1 MEPGQGVLGGRVIAL
16 PENWGLFVHFKEEV
30 IIKQLGT
37 PISGFTHKFGLKF
50 RQKDMRILGFV
61 SLKLS

>member
-16 PENWGLFVHFKEEV
+16 PENWDLFVHFKEEV

-37 PISGFTHKFGLKF
+37 PISL
-50 RQKDMRILGFV
+50 V
-61 SLKLS
+61 SLTNLD